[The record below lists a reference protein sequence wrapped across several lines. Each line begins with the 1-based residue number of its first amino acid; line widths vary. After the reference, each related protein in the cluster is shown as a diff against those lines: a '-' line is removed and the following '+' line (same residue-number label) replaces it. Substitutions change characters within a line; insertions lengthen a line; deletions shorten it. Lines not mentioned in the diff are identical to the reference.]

1 MIFHS
6 SKRAVST
13 FLHDFYKLFGGMAKF
28 WGVENVNIAFKG
40 DWLVPIFS
48 FDLNSSIST
57 VSDLSED
64 F

>member
-6 SKRAVST
+6 SKGAVSA
-13 FLHDFYKLFGGMAKF
+13 FLRDFYELFGGTAKF

-40 DWLVPIFS
+40 DQLVPIFS
-48 FDLNSSIST
+48 FDPQSSIST
-57 VSDLSED
+57 ASDLSKD